1 MVARFISGKSIEGA
15 LRYNEA
21 KVQKGKA
28 NCIGASGYPLDKEEL
43 SFHKKLARLCN
54 LAALNERVKTNC
66 VHISLNFDPS
76 EKISDDTLLRIAL
89 AYMAKIG
96 FAGQPYLVYRHHDA
110 GHPHIHIVS
119 TNIQPDG
126 KRIALHNIGR
136 NQSETARK
144 EIEPLF
150 HLVPAE
156 SKKKEQQFYLKPVVA
171 QKIIYGQSETKAAI
185 SNVVREV
192 LRSWKFTSLAELNA
206 ILDLYNVIAD
216 SGKEGSR
223 LYEKG
228 GLAYSVLDE
237 GGGKVGVPIKASA
250 IYTKPT
256 LSKLKMLFE
265 ENKEKR
271 KPYRDRVRNCIEK
284 ALINVRVNSK
294 NTLQSALEREG
305 INVIYRENSD
315 GKTYGITFLDMKA
328 KVVFNGSDLGK
339 NYSASAIL
347 RRLQHKETP
356 GQNQLEENKKRI
368 NALLRNM
375 DFSKGFAAS
384 LARLYAKGICIITE
398 KDEEGNIKYLLGYRT
413 SKPALLV
420 PASAKFSAY
429 LKVNHFTEELHND
442 LQKKVGSEAFKAFSS
457 GDVLRILTN
466 TIKDYLTV
474 RQEYEGMNSAQ
485 RKLKRK
491 RRKPNW

>member
-15 LRYNEA
+15 LQYNED

-28 NCIGASGYPLDKEEL
+28 VCIGAAGYPLDKEEL
-43 SFHKKLARLCN
+43 SFHEKLSRLN
-54 LAALNERVKTNC
+54 HLAALNERVKTNC

-89 AYMAKIG
+89 VYMTKIG

-110 GHPHIHIVS
+110 GHLHIHIVS

-136 NQSETARK
+136 NQSEIARK

-150 HLVPAE
+150 HLIPAE

-171 QKIIYGQSETKAAI
+171 QKVIYGQSETKVAI
-185 SNVVREV
+185 SNIVREV

-206 ILDLYNVIAD
+206 ILNLYNVVAD

-228 GLAYSVLDE
+228 GLVYSVLDE
-237 GGGKVGVPIKASA
+237 GRIKVGVPIKASA

-256 LSKLKMLFE
+256 LSKIKMLFE
-265 ENKEKR
+265 ENKENR
-271 KPYRDRVRNCIEK
+271 KPYRDRVRNCIDK
-284 ALINVRVNSK
+284 VLIHEQVNSK
-294 NTLQSALEREG
+294 NTLQEVLEKENIKVIYHENTEG
-305 INVIYRENSD
+305 I
-315 GKTYGITFLDMKA
+315 TYGITFLDMKA
-328 KVVFNGSDLGK
+328 KVVYNGSDLGK

-356 GQNQLEENKKRI
+356 EQNQLEENKNQIYYILKDT
-368 NALLRNM
+368 
-375 DFSKGFAAS
+375 DFTKGFAAA
-384 LARLYAKGICIITE
+384 LASLYANGIRIITE
-398 KDEEGNIKYLLGYRT
+398 KDEEGNLHYLLGYHT
-413 SKPALLV
+413 TKPELLI
-420 PASAKFSAY
+420 PTDAKFSAY
-429 LKVNHFTEELHND
+429 LQVNHFSEELHND
-442 LQKKVGSEAFKAFSS
+442 LQKKVGSEAFIAFSAQ
-457 GDVLRILTN
+457 DALRILTN

-474 RQEYEGMNSAQ
+474 HEENEGMNSTQ
-485 RKLKRK
+485 GKLKRK

>member
-28 NCIGASGYPLDKEEL
+28 VCIGATGYPLDKEEL
-43 SFHKKLARLCN
+43 SFHEKLARLYH

-76 EKISDDTLLRIAL
+76 EKISDDTLLRIAST
-89 AYMAKIG
+89 YMTKIG

-136 NQSETARK
+136 NQSEIARK
-144 EIEPLF
+144 EIEQLF

-156 SKKKEQQFYLKPVVA
+156 SKKKKQEFYLKPVVA
-171 QKIIYGQSETKAAI
+171 QKVIYGQSETKSAI

-206 ILDLYNVIAD
+206 ILNLYNVIAD

-228 GLAYSVLDE
+228 GLVYSVLDE
-237 GGGKVGVPIKASA
+237 KGKVGVPIKASA

-256 LSKLKMLFE
+256 LSRLKMLFE

-271 KPYRDRVRNCIEK
+271 KPYRDRVRNCIDK

-305 INVIYRENSD
+305 IKVIYRENIE

-328 KVVFNGSDLGK
+328 KVVFNGSGLGK
-339 NYSASAIL
+339 NYAASAIL
-347 RRLQHKETP
+347 RRLRHQETP
-356 GQNQLEENKKRI
+356 EQNQWGENKSRI
-368 NALLRNM
+368 DSILKNT
-375 DFSKGFAAS
+375 DFSKGFAEALAS
-384 LARLYAKGICIITE
+384 LYANGIRIIIDR
-398 KDEEGNIKYLLGYRT
+398 DEDGNRRYLLGYGT

-420 PASAKFSAY
+420 PAGAKFSAY
-429 LKVNHFTEELHND
+429 LKVNHFSEELHND
-442 LQKKVGSEAFKAFSS
+442 LQKKVGSEAFIAFSAQEA
-457 GDVLRILTN
+457 LIILTN
-466 TIKDYLTV
+466 TIQDYLTV
-474 RQEYEGMNSAQ
+474 QEEYEGMNSSQ
-485 RKLKRK
+485 RRLKRK
-491 RRKPNW
+491 RKKTNW

>member
-15 LRYNEA
+15 LRYNES

-28 NCIGASGYPLDKEEL
+28 VCIGAAGYPLDKEEL
-43 SFHKKLARLCN
+43 SFHEKLARLCN

-76 EKISDDTLLRIAL
+76 EKISDDILLLIAST
-89 AYMAKIG
+89 YMTKIG

-171 QKIIYGQSETKAAI
+171 QKIIYGKSETKSAI

-192 LRSWKFTSLAELNA
+192 LHCWKFTSLAELNA
-206 ILDLYNVIAD
+206 ILNLYHVTAD

-223 LYEKG
+223 LCEKG
-228 GLAYSVLDE
+228 GLVYSVLDE
-237 GGGKVGVPIKASA
+237 RGSKVGIPIKAST

-256 LSKLKMLFE
+256 LSKLKILFE

-271 KPYRDRVRNCIEK
+271 KPYRDRVRNCIDK
-284 ALINVRVNSK
+284 ALIHELVNTQ
-294 NTLQSALEREG
+294 NTLQETMEKEG
-305 INVIYRENSD
+305 IKILFRENTE

-339 NYSASAIL
+339 NYTASAIL
-347 RRLQHKETP
+347 RRLQHQETP
-356 GQNQLEENKKRI
+356 EQNQLGENKSRI
-368 NALLRNM
+368 DSILKNT
-375 DFSKGFAAS
+375 DFSKGFAATLAS
-384 LARLYAKGICIITE
+384 LYNNGISIITE
-398 KDEEGNIKYLLGYRT
+398 KDEEGNPHYLLGYHT
-413 SKPALLV
+413 TKAALLV
-420 PASAKFSAY
+420 PAGAKFSAY
-429 LKVNHFTEELHND
+429 LKVNHFSEELHNT
-442 LQKKVGSEAFKAFSS
+442 LQKKLGSEVLKVFPT
-457 GDVLRILTN
+457 GDVLRILAN
-466 TIKDYLTV
+466 TIQDYLAV
-474 RQEYEGMNSAQ
+474 QEDYEGINNAQ
-485 RKLKRK
+485 GKLRRK
-491 RRKPNW
+491 RRKSNW